1 MTRRDAF
8 SALLLRPVVLLL
20 FLAVAIGGCRD
31 REPIKL
37 GFAASMTGK
46 MGDLGVA
53 GRDGAQVAVD
63 EINAAGGIGG
73 RKLQLIARDD
83 RSDPAVAKEVDREL
97 IRDGVAAIIG
107 HLTSD
112 MSLAAVPE
120 VDQARVLLFGPTGGT
135 RQLTGIDDFFVRI
148 YPDNHVA
155 AGRLAGYLR
164 QRLNLRT
171 LAVAYDI
178 SNESY
183 TGDYL
188 SFFRREFGGSG
199 GEFGKVMPF
208 ASKERPS
215 YLQLAESLVK
225 SKPNGIFILA
235 GAVDTAMICQQVR
248 KLDPSVPLFA
258 AEWAGSTE
266 LLKMGGSAVEGLTLC
281 RYFDSSDQSPSYL
294 QFKTAYRERYKV
306 EPTFAA
312 AYSYEAVKIIAA
324 ALARNGGDPRR
335 LKETLLAMGKFQG
348 LQGEITLDRFGD
360 AVRKVFVIRIDNGAF
375 ARVE

>member
-1 MTRRDAF
+1 MARRDAF
-8 SALLLRPVVLLL
+8 SALVLPVMLLV
-20 FLAVAIGGCRD
+20 LAVAMSGCRN

-37 GFAASMTGK
+37 GFAASMTGN

-53 GRDGAQVAVD
+53 GRDGAQMAVD
-63 EINAAGGIGG
+63 EVNAAGGVGG
-73 RKLQLIARDD
+73 RPLQLVARDD

-97 IRDGVAAIIG
+97 IREGVVAIIG

-112 MSLAAVPE
+112 MSLAAAPVAGE
-120 VDQARVLLFGPTGGT
+120 AGVLLFGPTGGT

-155 AGRLAGYLR
+155 AGRLAEYLR
-164 QRLNLRT
+164 QRLDLRT
-171 LAVAYDI
+171 VSVAYDI
-178 SNESY
+178 SNDSY
-183 TGDYL
+183 TEDYL
-188 SFFRREFGGSG
+188 SFFRRQFGGTG
-199 GEFGKVMPF
+199 GKLGVIVPF
-208 ASKERPS
+208 ASKQRPS
-215 YLQLAESLVK
+215 YLQLADALVR
-225 SKPNGIFILA
+225 SRPNGIFILA
-235 GAVDTAMICQQVR
+235 GAVDTAMICQQIR
-248 KLDPSVPLFA
+248 KLDPAVPLFA

-294 QFKTAYRERYKV
+294 RFKSAYRERYKV

-312 AYSYEAVKIIAA
+312 AYSYEAVKIVAA

-335 LKETLLAMGKFQG
+335 LKETLLAMGKYQG

-375 ARVE
+375 TRVE